1 MSAGADMRTSR
12 AKVRGLGSA
21 KSGTEHFISQRV
33 SAVGL
38 AILTPFFIIPFVK
51 ALGQPWDDVI
61 SIYKSP
67 LNAIIAA
74 LFMLAVFQ
82 HLKLGLQTV
91 IEDYVHA
98 PAWRT
103 TSLLAVKLIGTF
115 LGFAAAF
122 SIAMIAFSV

>member
-1 MSAGADMRTSR
+1 MSTDMRTSR
-12 AKVRGLGSA
+12 AKVRGHGSA

-33 SAVGL
+33 SAIGL
-38 AILTPFFIIPFVK
+38 IFLTPFFIVPFVI
-51 ALGQPWDDVI
+51 ALGKPWGEVI

-67 LNAIIAA
+67 MNAIVAA
-74 LFMLAVFQ
+74 LFLLAVFH

-103 TSLLAVKLIGTF
+103 CSLLAVNLIGTG

-122 SIAMIAFSV
+122 SVAMIAFSV

>member
-1 MSAGADMRTSR
+1 MSADMRTSR

-21 KSGTEHFISQRV
+21 KSGTGHFISQRI
-33 SAVGL
+33 SAIGL
-38 AILTPFFIIPFVK
+38 VLLTPFFIVPFAVS
-51 ALGQPWDDVI
+51 LGQPWGEVI
-61 SIYKSP
+61 STYKSP
-67 LNAIIAA
+67 LNAIVAA
-74 LFMLAVFQ
+74 LFMLAVFH

-103 TSLLAVKLIGTF
+103 GSLLAVSLISTG

-122 SIAMIAFSV
+122 SVAMIAFSV

>member
-21 KSGTEHFISQRV
+21 KAGTEHFIAQRI

-38 AILTPFFIIPFVK
+38 VLLTPFFMIPFVS
-51 ALGQPWDDVI
+51 ALGKPWEEVI

-67 LNAIIAA
+67 MNA
-74 LFMLAVFQ
+74 
-82 HLKLGLQTV
+82 
-91 IEDYVHA
+91 DYVHS

-103 TSLLAVKLIGTF
+103 GSLLAVKLIGTF

-122 SIAMIAFSV
+122 SVAMIAFSV